1 MKTKNEIINNKDNP
15 LYHDTWQ
22 LLKKYR
28 DVVWSLETS
37 VQQVRRRF
45 EVEFGNSVEEFLDSL
60 YLAGA
65 DLNGSNIEQH
75 AKCIERSYEMLK
87 LLDTAVEVLRN
98 KHKYGETYYWLLYY
112 SFLSPQQLR
121 NVEEIIEKL
130 CPYIRDISY
139 RTYYRKR
146 QEAID
151 ALSSVLW
158 GYTTKDNQH
167 ILEQFFPT
175 MEHGIK

>member
-65 DLNGSNIEQH
+65 DLNGSNIEQD
-75 AKCIERSYEMLK
+75 AKCIERSYEMIK
-87 LLDTAVEVLRN
+87 LLDTAVEILRN
-98 KHKYGETYYWLLYY
+98 KHKNGKTITGCYIIRF
-112 SFLSPQQLR
+112 FLR
-121 NVEEIIEKL
+121 
-130 CPYIRDISY
+130 
-139 RTYYRKR
+139 
-146 QEAID
+146 
-151 ALSSVLW
+151 SSLKMW
-158 GYTTKDNQH
+158 
-167 ILEQFFPT
+167 
-175 MEHGIK
+175 MR

>member
-75 AKCIERSYEMLK
+75 AKCIERSYEMIK
-87 LLDTAVEVLRN
+87 LLDTAVEILRN
-98 KHKYGETYYWLLYY
+98 SIRMEKHFTGCCIIRF
-112 SFLSPQQLR
+112 FLRSNLKMWMR
-121 NVEEIIEKL
+121 
-130 CPYIRDISY
+130 
-139 RTYYRKR
+139 
-146 QEAID
+146 
-151 ALSSVLW
+151 
-158 GYTTKDNQH
+158 
-167 ILEQFFPT
+167 
-175 MEHGIK
+175 